1 MLPGQPTLGAR
12 RDAIRLVL
20 AAACWGLGTVVSKRA
35 VGEIDPFVLLAVQL
49 ASSLVVLVVLMRIRG
64 IPFVGGAGSRVLGR
78 LGVLNPGLAYG
89 LGLVGL
95 ASITASLS
103 VMIWAFEPLLILL
116 LAVIVL
122 GERIGPAIVGLTVVA
137 IAGMTL
143 ILYDPASSGQWSGIL
158 LTFAGVVCCAV
169 YTVVARRW
177 IRTSDSTAQVV
188 LAQQVHALAF
198 ATVLLVM
205 AAAVRGGLAADASVL
220 GWLSAV
226 GSGILYYAAAYW
238 FYLGALRGVP
248 ASIAAFSFYLIPV
261 FGVLGSLVLLGE
273 HLGAVQWLGVA
284 LVMTAVV
291 AIGLVQVRRPRSA
304 AGSAIPVA
312 AAGSGSALRPE

>member
-1 MLPGQPTLGAR
+1 MPLSRLALDAR

-49 ASSLVVLVVLMRIRG
+49 ASSLVVLAVLMRIRG
-64 IPFVGGAGSRVLGR
+64 IPLGSGGGAGVLGR
-78 LGVLNPGLAYG
+78 LGVLNPGVAYG

-116 LAVIVL
+116 LAAVVL
-122 GERIGPAIVGLTVVA
+122 GERIGPAVVGLTILA

-143 ILYDPASSGQWSGIL
+143 ILYDPASGGQWPGIL
-158 LTFAGVVCCAV
+158 LTFAGVACCAV

-177 IRTSDSTAQVV
+177 IATSDSTAQVV

-198 ATVLLVM
+198 AVGLLVIV
-205 AAAVRGGLAADASVL
+205 AALRGGLAVSASTL
-220 GWLSAV
+220 GWLSAI

-261 FGVLGSLVLLGE
+261 FGVLGGLVLLGE
-273 HLGAVQWLGVA
+273 QLGAGQWLGVA
-284 LVMTAVV
+284 LVMAAVV
-291 AIGLVQVRRPRSA
+291 AIGVVQAGRTGAATIPAIA
-304 AGSAIPVA
+304 AGP
-312 AAGSGSALRPE
+312 GSVPRPE